1 MALWLQE
8 QEYDA
13 LPLGQYQASRGAY
26 LAAVADDAWQS
37 NPLPSLLRWNE
48 RMSADYGQLGGTLRF
63 LAPFLPGGRENFE
76 AGFRALGAPDSAFK
90 PESRW
95 LTIEEVHERG
105 KALGLKAERGMSEA
119 AFESIA
125 EARRRKLEHDA
136 IYQRARLNEGYGPG
150 LAALS
155 VALEFAVSAAD
166 PLNAATAFLPLAR
179 LPGLA
184 GLVARVPAGG
194 ARRLATG
201 AIEGGL
207 GNLAVEPAVALAAV
221 DEDPNYG
228 WTNALLTL
236 AFGVGLGG
244 GLHWLGGRFSDRY
257 ARGEPEARPT
267 PRSILET
274 PPRAETPATPAEAPA
289 GGRAAAAAGE
299 TPPPLAQALPASTE
313 AAGGP
318 FRRTPQLA
326 AARIEALRP
335 ETRAA
340 LAETALRQAGT
351 DQAVDVHALAGMD
364 RNWRPIMARAEGPAY
379 RLGGWDEAQIRREL
393 AEQRSILEHLAL
405 AREADRAARLKAPA
419 GWEPTPAL
427 LKQAKA
433 YVRPPKVA
441 KEPMR
446 LAQMVRAEGGLDIA
460 SIEAQNLKAMDLGP
474 LSGLVRTRR
483 KGGVTDL
490 QGAKQ
495 QLGKGVDELID
506 AAMARGFYPQERPD
520 AAKFIADLIEDAQ
533 DQRRIYAMGR
543 DQPDIGAYDMTR
555 LERQRWEQGMEA
567 HPLGDP
573 RDLDPKD
580 LAYYLSL
587 DPVERRLAELDDLK
601 ARGAISEAESLE
613 RVALLDRALA
623 DEYDDAIAATARELR
638 RAGLQ
643 KKVERYIAAFERV
656 TGETPDETMRAF
668 QERARAA
675 IEAGYRFEI
684 ELRGLPRPFSRDGIY
699 DVTISHPSLPEPWRT
714 ELEVMNGHMLDGSR
728 GDNAGLRGWAWR
740 RFEIEH
746 PRALDDAKAPVGRP
760 EGFEGDLEGIPDPR
774 DTPPLTLQELDAR
787 ARDAGPT
794 QEPGGEPAGTAGGPG
809 GAGLGQERG
818 AAGAVRQPAASEVA
832 GAVSRTGPD
841 ARQEGG
847 LTGEAFGFAQP
858 QQLAATFDR
867 REFDLWLQRQG
878 DWRADAHASPAAAA
892 RADAIIAERQ
902 AVTPER
908 DLAELEASVGKL
920 LDEAGKEELKAV
932 SDAHAEAR
940 AMVDAFAACRMG
952 ARDGG

>member
-26 LAAVADDAWQS
+26 LAAVADDAWQQ

-48 RMSADYGQLGGTLRF
+48 RLRDDYGQLGGTLRF
-63 LAPFLPGGRENFE
+63 LDPFLPGGRENFE

-166 PLNAATAFLPLAR
+166 PLNLATAFLPLAR

-194 ARRLATG
+194 PRRFATG

-207 GNLAVEPAVALAAV
+207 GNLAVEPAVALAAA

-274 PPRAETPATPAEAPA
+274 PPRAETPAARAEAPA
-289 GGRAAAAAGE
+289 GERAAAAAGE
-299 TPPPLAQALPASTE
+299 TPPALAQALPASPE

-326 AARIEALRP
+326 AARIEALHP

-351 DQAVDVHALAGMD
+351 DQAIDVHTLAGLD
-364 RNWRPIMARAEGPAY
+364 RNWKPIAARADGPAY
-379 RLGGWDEAQIRREL
+379 RVGGWDPASLARDL
-393 AEQRSILEHLAL
+393 AEQRTLLADL
-405 AREADRAARLKAPA
+405 AKMAEDTGRRLKAPA

-433 YVRPPKVA
+433 YIRPPKVT
-441 KEPMR
+441 KEPER
-446 LAQMVRAEGGLDIA
+446 LSQMVRREGGLDIA
-460 SIEAQNLKAMDLGP
+460 SIEAQNLKAMDRGP
-474 LSGLVRTRR
+474 LSGLLRKRR
-483 KGGVTDL
+483 KGGVKDL
-490 QGAKQ
+490 QGAKE

-506 AAMARGFYPQERPD
+506 AAMAGGFYHGERPD
-520 AAKFIADLIEDAQ
+520 AAKFISDLIEDAQ
-533 DQRRIYAMGR
+533 GQRSIYATGR
-543 DQPDIGAYDMTR
+543 DQPDLGEFDITT
-555 LERQRWEQGMEA
+555 LERKRWEEGMAA

-580 LAYYLSL
+580 LAYYLAL
-587 DPVERRLAELDDLK
+587 DPVERRLAELDDLQ
-601 ARGAISEAESLE
+601 ARGVISEQESLE
-613 RVALLDRALA
+613 RAAVLRDAILA
-623 DEYDDAIAATARELR
+623 DEEAAARDLL
-638 RAGLQ
+638 ASTDQL
-643 KKVERYIAAFERV
+643 
-656 TGETPDETMRAF
+656 
-668 QERARAA
+668 
-675 IEAGYRFEI
+675 
-684 ELRGLPRPFSRDGIY
+684 
-699 DVTISHPSLPEPWRT
+699 
-714 ELEVMNGHMLDGSR
+714 
-728 GDNAGLRGWAWR
+728 
-740 RFEIEH
+740 
-746 PRALDDAKAPVGRP
+746 P
-760 EGFEGDLEGIPDPR
+760 EGFEKDLEAVRAPEEYQPLTEAEHYGLAERSGLPETPPGDL
-774 DTPPLTLQELDAR
+774 
-787 ARDAGPT
+787 
-794 QEPGGEPAGTAGGPG
+794 PG
-809 GAGLGQERG
+809 GAGRPAPAPGGEERG
-818 AAGAVRQPAASEVA
+818 AAGALSQPAEPAAA
-832 GAVSRTGPD
+832 GALPGTG
-841 ARQEGG
+841 AQETFRAEAGG
-847 LTGEAFGFAQP
+847 LT
-858 QQLAATFDR
+858 ATFDR
-867 REFDLWLQRQG
+867 REFDLWLQRQA
-878 DWRADAHASPAAAA
+878 DWRADAHAAPAAAE
-892 RADAIIAERQ
+892 RATAAIEERQ
-902 AVTPER
+902 AITPER

-920 LDEAGKEELKAV
+920 LDDAGKEELKAV
-932 SDAHAEAR
+932 TDAHAEAK
-940 AMVDAFAACRMG
+940 AMVDAYAQCRL
-952 ARDGG
+952 GGTP

>member
-13 LPLGQYQASRGAY
+13 LPLGQYQASRGEY
-26 LAAVADDAWQS
+26 LAAVADEAWQN

-48 RMSADYGQLGGTLRF
+48 RLRADYGQLGGTLRF

-125 EARRRKLEHDA
+125 AARRRKLEHDA
-136 IYQRARLNEGYGPG
+136 IYQRARLNEGFGPG

-166 PLNAATAFLPLAR
+166 PLNLATAFLPLAR

-194 ARRLATG
+194 PRRFATG

-207 GNLAVEPAVALAAV
+207 GNLAVEPAVALAAA

-274 PPRAETPATPAEAPA
+274 PPRAETPAARAEAPA
-289 GGRAAAAAGE
+289 GERAAAAAGE
-299 TPPPLAQALPASTE
+299 TPPALAQALPASPE

-326 AARIEALRP
+326 AARIEALHP

-351 DQAVDVHALAGMD
+351 DQAIDVHTLAGLD

-460 SIEAQNLKAMDLGP
+460 SIEAQNLKATDLGP

-506 AAMARGFYPQERPD
+506 AAVARGFYQQERPD
-520 AAKFIADLIEDAQ
+520 AAKFFADLIEDAQ

-613 RVALLDRALA
+613 RAAVLRDAILA
-623 DEYDDAIAATARELR
+623 DEEAAARDLL
-638 RAGLQ
+638 ASTDQL
-643 KKVERYIAAFERV
+643 
-656 TGETPDETMRAF
+656 
-668 QERARAA
+668 
-675 IEAGYRFEI
+675 
-684 ELRGLPRPFSRDGIY
+684 
-699 DVTISHPSLPEPWRT
+699 
-714 ELEVMNGHMLDGSR
+714 
-728 GDNAGLRGWAWR
+728 
-740 RFEIEH
+740 
-746 PRALDDAKAPVGRP
+746 P
-760 EGFEGDLEGIPDPR
+760 EGFEKDLEAVRAPEEYQPLTEAEHYGLAERSGLPETPPGDL
-774 DTPPLTLQELDAR
+774 
-787 ARDAGPT
+787 
-794 QEPGGEPAGTAGGPG
+794 PG
-809 GAGLGQERG
+809 GAGRPAPAPGGEERG
-818 AAGAVRQPAASEVA
+818 AAGALSQPAEPAAA
-832 GAVSRTGPD
+832 GALPGTG
-841 ARQEGG
+841 AQETFRAEAGG
-847 LTGEAFGFAQP
+847 LT
-858 QQLAATFDR
+858 ATFDR
-867 REFDLWLQRQG
+867 REFDLWLQRQA
-878 DWRADAHASPAAAA
+878 DWRADAHASPAAAE
-892 RADAIIAERQ
+892 RATAAIEERQ
-902 AVTPER
+902 AITPER
-908 DLAELEASVGKL
+908 DLAELEAVTKSI
-920 LDEAGKEELKAV
+920 LDDADKAELA
-932 SDAHAEAR
+932 AAAEPYREAR
-940 AMVDAFAACRMG
+940 TMVEAFAACRLNGG
-952 ARDGG
+952 AA